1 MIPPDTPHPETSE
14 ISPKKCQNQK
24 GGKESQAYGGGPKT
38 GELKDHRDRFTMGSM
53 EMKVKELECLKY
65 CVAQRLVFFV
75 NKPPNAYSERN
86 KGEKET

>member
-1 MIPPDTPHPETSE
+1 
-14 ISPKKCQNQK
+14 
-24 GGKESQAYGGGPKT
+24 
-38 GELKDHRDRFTMGSM
+38 
-53 EMKVKELECLKY
+53 LECLKY